1 MRALAPNCLM
11 NAKGK
16 GSMPFDPIAQFHLG
30 NSALAHSLHA
40 NADTAQCVGTMVNY
54 LYDLTRVALN
64 HEQFAN
70 THEMAASTETKLSA
84 ASTSL
89 SMLQER

>member
-1 MRALAPNCLM
+1 MRALAPNCLK
-11 NAKGK
+11 NGKGK
-16 GSMPFDPIAQFHLG
+16 GSTPFDPIAQFHLG

-54 LYDLTRVALN
+54 LYDLTRAALN
-64 HEQFAN
+64 HKQFAN
-70 THEMAASTETKLSA
+70 THEMTASTETKFSA

>member
-1 MRALAPNCLM
+1 
-11 NAKGK
+11 
-16 GSMPFDPIAQFHLG
+16 MPFDRIAQFHLG
-30 NSALAHSLHA
+30 NTALVHSLHA
-40 NADTAQCVGTMVNY
+40 NADTAQCVGTMVNS

-70 THEMAASTETKLSA
+70 THEMTASTETKLSA